1 MENVVGIRFA
11 AAGKIYDFK
20 GDESYKLNDQVV
32 VETSKGLEIGF
43 VAVEARTID
52 EGEFE
57 IKPILRHA
65 TKDDLKKAEKNAE
78 QCKVA
83 IKKIK
88 EIVKKLS
95 LDMKINEV
103 SYTLDASKMY
113 ISFISEDR
121 VDFRDLIKELITIYH
136 CKIELRQIGARDDVK
151 AVGGLGVCGKECCC
165 KQFLNDFEKVSIKMA
180 KTQNLSLNPTKISG
194 LCGKLMCCLNY
205 ENDFYSEQS
214 SKMPRVNSE
223 VKTPDG
229 NGIVMYNNL
238 LKEVCTV
245 KVFSNDGAYIIR
257 EYSLS
262 DLSKDTDNGAK
273 RK

>member
-1 MENVVGIRFA
+1 MENVIGVRFVS
-11 AAGKIYDFK
+11 AGKIYDFEGNADIK
-20 GDESYKLNDQVV
+20 VDDIVV
-32 VETSKGLEIGF
+32 VETSKGLELGT
-43 VAVEARTID
+43 VAVGPRAVE
-52 EGEFE
+52 EGDFE
-57 IKPILRHA
+57 IKPVLRIA
-65 TKDDLKKAEKNAE
+65 TKEDIKKAEKNEE

-83 IKKIK
+83 IKKIRD
-88 EIVKKLS
+88 IVKKLA

-103 SYTLDASKMY
+103 AYTLDASKMY
-113 ISFISEDR
+113 ISFTSEDR
-121 VDFRDLIKELITIYH
+121 VDFRDLIKELVALYH

-151 AVGGLGVCGKECCC
+151 AIGGLGVCGKECCC

-205 ENDFYSEQS
+205 ENDFYTEQNG
-214 SKMPRVNSE
+214 KMPRVNSE

-257 EYSLS
+257 EYTLK
-262 DLSKDTDNGAK
+262 DISKVK
-273 RK
+273 

>member
-1 MENVVGIRFA
+1 MENVIGVRFVP
-11 AAGKIYDFK
+11 AGKIYDFEGNADIK
-20 GDESYKLNDQVV
+20 VNDIVV
-32 VETSKGLEIGF
+32 VETSKGLELGE
-43 VAVEARTID
+43 VAVGPRQVD

-57 IKPILRHA
+57 IKPVLRIA
-65 TKDDLKKAEKNAE
+65 TKDDIRKSEKNAE

-83 IKKIK
+83 IKKIR

-103 SYTLDASKMY
+103 SYTLDGSKMY
-113 ISFISEDR
+113 ISFTSEDR
-121 VDFRDLIKELITIYH
+121 VDFRDLIKELISIYH

-151 AVGGLGVCGKECCC
+151 AIGGLGVCGKECCC

-205 ENDFYSEQS
+205 ENDFYSEQAG
-214 SKMPRVNSE
+214 KMPRVNSE

-238 LKEVCTV
+238 LKEICTV

-257 EYSLS
+257 EYTL
-262 DLSKDTDNGAK
+262 KDITK
-273 RK
+273 VK